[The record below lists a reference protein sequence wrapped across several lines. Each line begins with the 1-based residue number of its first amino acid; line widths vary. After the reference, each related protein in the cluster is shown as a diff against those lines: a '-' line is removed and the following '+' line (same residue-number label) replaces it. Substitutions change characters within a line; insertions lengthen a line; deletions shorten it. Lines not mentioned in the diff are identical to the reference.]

1 MDPGKEKQESP
12 SSLGEREKNGTEDGK
27 REFPLGMLA
36 HLEMLEFRAHREA
49 VEQEEKERREEK
61 SAFLNSKIRELR
73 LQRDQLREKL
83 ELLEKALGKEGIP
96 SDPALPDPREV
107 LEWKIRNLRELL
119 QVFQLTGVSGKLS
132 KHGISFSFHTA
143 FEGSFLD
150 RFHLELLVRPESRE
164 FRIQRH
170 SIPPFIP
177 LEQLARKFLP
187 SDLRGF
193 LDVLFQHLNAFVGR
207 RHQLEQFQEQF
218 SEWIQ
223 GIPHRNSL
231 CNLLSFQYGIPG
243 KSGGASFRARLLYA
257 DPCRSLPSEVAVSGS
272 AAAAASAHAELFRRR
287 ALPRAFRAL
296 GSADWSS

>member
-1 MDPGKEKQESP
+1 MDPGEEKRESP
-12 SSLGEREKNGTEDGK
+12 SSLGEREKNGNEDGN
-27 REFPLGMLA
+27 REFPLGVLA

-61 SAFLNSKIRELR
+61 SAFLKSKIRELR
-73 LQRDQLREKL
+73 LRRDQLREKL
-83 ELLEKALGKEGIP
+83 ELLEKLGKDGIP
-96 SDPALPDPREV
+96 SDPALPKPREV

-119 QVFQLTGVSGKLS
+119 QVFQLTGISGKLS
-132 KHGISFSFHTA
+132 KHGISFSFRTA

-150 RFHLELLVRPESRE
+150 RFHLELLARPESRE

-223 GIPHRNSL
+223 GIPRRNSL
-231 CNLLSFQYGIPG
+231 CNLLSFRYGIPG
-243 KSGGASFRARLLYA
+243 KSGGGGAFRARLLYA

-272 AAAAASAHAELFRRR
+272 EAAAAHAELFRRL

-296 GSADWSS
+296 QSSDLGS